1 MFKGLGNI
9 ASLMKQAQE
18 MQGRMDEIQENLG
31 QLRVEGSAGG
41 GMVTVEASGQPR
53 ILSVHVEQSLLDG
66 GDQEMLED
74 LLVAATN
81 QALEKAKETAAQ
93 EMAKLTGN
101 MNIPGLG
108 EALEKLGMGGGGNPP
123 AGS

>member
-1 MFKGLGNI
+1 
-9 ASLMKQAQE
+9 
-18 MQGRMDEIQENLG
+18 
-31 QLRVEGSAGG
+31 
-41 GMVTVEASGQPR
+41 
-53 ILSVHVEQSLLDG
+53 VEQSLLDG

-93 EMAKLTGN
+93 EMVKLTGN